1 MKEINLK
8 VLGMMC
14 EGCENR
20 VKNALRQIKGVDC
33 VEASHKDSNVKVIL
47 KDDIDT
53 NILKE
58 KLEDLGYEV
67 K

>member
-20 VKNALRQIKGVDC
+20 VKNALSQIKGVDS